1 MACSPEILKVFPCLP
16 CWTTTRP
23 RCWRAQVEVKTFTP
37 RQRIWKI
44 GDPGGQ
50 AYVLVSGAVRVTTV
64 DEDQQEVVVDQP
76 AEGEFFGFASMLD
89 QTPHQTEAVA
99 VSEES
104 VCLEVDRNDIANL
117 LQRKPHAG
125 MDMLTVLG
133 RQFHASQQ
141 LVRVR
146 ASRNPND
153 IIEEDMTFGERIA
166 DRVASFGGSWTFII
180 TFALAIIGYTAIN
193 VVLRGKA
200 WDPYPFILLNLF
212 LSMLAAIQAPVIMMS
227 QNRQD
232 TKDRLRGE
240 LDYDVNRRAE
250 SEIQGLARKLNLL
263 GEKIGDVEDL
273 IRQNDHVVTDALV
286 RPAERSE
293 RSGEPALS
301 ELRVRI
307 EGESNGDLLFQPT
320 RPSRLHFDIP
330 CISGTAHWLHHF
342 RSRSSNLKFY
352 MLLP

>member
-1 MACSPEILKVFPCLP
+1 
-16 CWTTTRP
+16 
-23 RCWRAQVEVKTFTP
+23 VKTFAP
-37 RQRIWKI
+37 RQRIYKI
-44 GDPGGQ
+44 GDPGGR
-50 AYVLVSGAVRVTTV
+50 AYVLVSGSVRVTTV
-64 DEDQQEVVVDQP
+64 DEDHQEVVVDQP
-76 AEGEFFGFASMLD
+76 SAGEFFGFASMLE
-89 QTPHQTEAVA
+89 QTPHQTDATSV
-99 VSEES
+99 EES
-104 VCLEVDRNDIANL
+104 VCLEVDRDDIATL

-153 IIEEDMTFGERIA
+153 MIEEDMTFGERIA
-166 DRVASFGGSWTFII
+166 DMVAGFGGSWTFII
-180 TFALAIIGYTAIN
+180 MFSMAICVYTAIN
-193 VVLRGKA
+193 IVLRGAA

-273 IRQNDHVVTDALV
+273 IRQ
-286 RPAERSE
+286 
-293 RSGEPALS
+293 
-301 ELRVRI
+301 
-307 EGESNGDLLFQPT
+307 
-320 RPSRLHFDIP
+320 
-330 CISGTAHWLHHF
+330 
-342 RSRSSNLKFY
+342 K
-352 MLLP
+352 M

>member
-1 MACSPEILKVFPCLP
+1 MACSPEILRRVPLFALLDDEE
-16 CWTTTRP
+16 T
-23 RCWRAQVEVKTFTP
+23 AVLAGQVEVKTFTP

-44 GDPGGQ
+44 GEAGGR

-64 DEDQQEVVVDQP
+64 DEDQQEVIVDQP
-76 AEGEFFGFASMLD
+76 AQGEFFGFASMLD
-89 QTPHQTEAVA
+89 QTPHQTDAVA
-99 VSEES
+99 VEES
-104 VCLEVDRNDIANL
+104 VCLEVDRNDIAVL

-146 ASRNPND
+146 ATRNPND
-153 IIEEDMTFGERIA
+153 VIEEDMTFGERIA
-166 DRVASFGGSWTFII
+166 DRVAAFGGSWTFII
-180 TFALAIIGYTAIN
+180 TFAATIIGYTALN
-193 VVLRGKA
+193 VGLQGRA

-273 IRQNDHVVTDALV
+273 
-286 RPAERSE
+286 
-293 RSGEPALS
+293 
-301 ELRVRI
+301 LR
-307 EGESNGDLLFQPT
+307 NK
-320 RPSRLHFDIP
+320 
-330 CISGTAHWLHHF
+330 A
-342 RSRSSNLKFY
+342 
-352 MLLP
+352 